1 MESKEGIIN
10 KMSNT
15 ITDTARERVK
25 LNERFKNNDYFKNF
39 KHQIKTTQV
48 SKFQLEVKTIPDVRQ
63 INELAQFYDVSYK
76 LVYDKK
82 KRVINAVINIDKQFV
97 DHLDGLISQFLRLNQ
112 QKQKDDK
119 FNHRLSKLQTIY
131 QLVFEVYTCGVIV
144 ASLVLTLYYNISFN
158 AFSNIIT
165 ICLLIALVFAVVS
178 HFVYKKQVDHLES
191 KFYHD

>member
-1 MESKEGIIN
+1 
-10 KMSNT
+10 MSNA

-25 LNERFKNNDYFKNF
+25 LNERFKNNDYFKCF

-48 SKFQLEVKTIPDVRQ
+48 SYFKLKVKTIPDIRQ
-63 INELAQFYDVSYK
+63 INELAKFYDVNYE

-82 KRVINAVINIDKQFV
+82 NRVINAVINIDKQFV

-119 FNHRLSKLQTIY
+119 FNHRLSKLQIIY

-165 ICLLIALVFAVVS
+165 ICLLIAFGLAVFS
-178 HFVYKKQVDHLES
+178 HFVYKKQVDRLES
-191 KFYHD
+191 KFYRN